1 MPGAQT
7 VKVAG
12 AGDWDKL
19 ISQCVEAEYETF
31 LKRARD
37 VISSSSAQ
45 KPESVREKGILK
57 NLMDARQRFLKR
69 IKE

>member
-12 AGDWDKL
+12 AGDWDRL
-19 ISQCVEAEYETF
+19 ISQCVEAEYEIF
-31 LKRARD
+31 LKRAKD
-37 VISSSSAQ
+37 VMFGTSVQ
-45 KPESVREKGILK
+45 KPKSTSEKGILK
-57 NLMDARQRFLKR
+57 NLIDARQRFLKK